1 MHCTIC
7 LISKFLPLGE
17 QTPYR
22 IEHSVT
28 ATRPNGPGVNERF
41 IFLDTHVFGLGEDI
55 VSELCL
61 SVYTSYILAL
71 ERFFCVGFVVLFI
84 EVMLECEV
92 GKKKKERGIV
102 SWYL

>member
-28 ATRPNGPGVNERF
+28 ATRPNGLGANERF
-41 IFLDTHVFGLGEDI
+41 IFLDAHVFGLGEDI
-55 VSELCL
+55 VSELYL
-61 SVYTSYILAL
+61 SVYTDLYTCFGEILL
-71 ERFFCVGFVVLFI
+71 CGLCGFI
-84 EVMLECEV
+84 Y
-92 GKKKKERGIV
+92 RGNV
-102 SWYL
+102 RV